1 MGSRPMLGVMLD
13 CSRNAVYTV
22 ETLYR
27 FIDKLVAMG
36 YNTLQLYTED
46 TYEIEGEPYFGY
58 LRGRYTAEELRA
70 LDAYCRERGIE
81 LQPCIQTLAHL
92 RSLRRWDHRF
102 NKVMDQRDVLLVGE
116 EETYALIDKMF
127 ASLAECF
134 TSRRVH
140 IGMDEAHCL
149 GRGQYLDLH
158 GAAPRSEIFLSHLA
172 RVTEIAEKYG
182 FRPMM
187 WGDMFYH
194 LGTGGRYLGAKLTL
208 TEEVRAL
215 VPKNLD
221 LVYWDY
227 YNTEKAGY
235 DLMNRGFAQFGN
247 NIVFAGG
254 AWMWVGY
261 APINSYSLKTT
272 EAAMASCRE
281 FGIRDILI
289 TMWGDDGAECSPFSL
304 LPSLHFAAEHA
315 RGNTD
320 LASIKARFCDLFGED
335 FDKMMAL
342 DLPNRPLTPGP
353 KGDENP
359 CRYALANDPLRGIH
373 DMTVKEGDGKVYA
386 AHARRLRAYAKEGG
400 EFAYLYRAMA
410 ELSATLELKYD
421 LGLRLRR
428 TYKEGD
434 REALRA
440 AGADCRRAARRLR
453 KFYNALRD
461 AWMQEKKPH
470 GFEIQDLRLGGLER
484 RLEHAARTVEAYLV
498 GELSSIPELE
508 ETLLH
513 YRGLPDSAGVPV
525 RVLRWQD
532 CFSPSVVWEGE

>member
-1 MGSRPMLGVMLD
+1 MEARPMLGVMLD

-22 ETLYR
+22 EALYR
-27 FIDKLVAMG
+27 LIDKLAAMG

-46 TYEIEGEPYFGY
+46 TYEIEEEPYFGY
-58 LRGRYTAEELRA
+58 LRGRYTCEELRA
-70 LDAYCRERGIE
+70 IDAYCCERGIE

-92 RSLRRWDHRF
+92 RALQRWDHRF
-102 NKVMDQRDVLLVGE
+102 YRVLDQRDVLLVGE
-116 EETYALIDKMF
+116 EETYQLIERMF
-127 ASLAECF
+127 KTLASCF

-149 GRGQYLDLH
+149 GRGRYLDLH
-158 GAAPRSEIFLSHLA
+158 GAAPRSEIFLAHLR

-194 LGTGGRYLGAKLTL
+194 LGTGGRYLGAELTL
-208 TEEVRAL
+208 TEEIKSL
-215 VPKNLD
+215 VPENLD

-227 YNTEKAGY
+227 YNTEKSAY
-235 DLMNRGFAQFGN
+235 DRMNRGFAQFDRR
-247 NIVFAGG
+247 IVFAGG
-254 AWMWVGY
+254 AWMWAGY
-261 APINSYSLKTT
+261 APLNAFSQKAT
-272 EAAMASCRE
+272 APAMASCRE
-281 FGIRDILI
+281 AGVRDVLI

-304 LPSLHFAAEHA
+304 LPTLLFAAEHA

-320 LASIKARFCDLFGED
+320 LASIKAKFSELFGED

-373 DMTVKEGDGKVYA
+373 DLTVKEGDGRIFA
-386 AHARRLRAYAKEGG
+386 AHARRLRAYAREGG
-400 EFAYLYRAMA
+400 EYAYLYRAMA
-410 ELSATLELKYD
+410 ELASTLELKYD

-428 TYKEGD
+428 AYREGD
-434 REALRA
+434 REALAA
-440 AGADCRRAARRLR
+440 AGADCRRACRRLHR
-453 KFYNALRD
+453 FYLALRD
-461 AWMQEKKPH
+461 AWMAEKKPH

-484 RLEHAARTVEAYLV
+484 RLEHAASMVERYLA

-513 YRGLPDSAGVPV
+513 YRGLPTVGIPV
-525 RVLRWQD
+525 RVTRWQD
-532 CFSPSVVWEGE
+532 CYSPSVIWEGQ